1 MSSLLTNKKE
11 KELCMCGAIV
21 INTIY
26 LIFFIRELTFFSR
39 IISHMSLVIKL
50 LIMHL
55 DLINDSGIN
64 ILICREKEY
73 YWIK

>member
-21 INTIY
+21 INTNY

-39 IISHMSLVIKL
+39 IISYAIS
-50 LIMHL
+50 
-55 DLINDSGIN
+55 
-64 ILICREKEY
+64 Y
-73 YWIK
+73 

>member
-55 DLINDSGIN
+55 DLSDQ
-64 ILICREKEY
+64 
-73 YWIK
+73 